1 MNKQTTFVAVAA
13 KRDIHALQE
22 EGPIPAGTLGRIRG
36 CFGPAMLRVEFDGR
50 GDVFVAQKDIDL
62 VERFVLTIDGLAND
76 DSLVEI
82 VLAQQ
87 EEIARLQQGLD
98 AERAHRESLQRDY
111 DELVAAS
118 YRPAP
123 VRIHAELLPPGVTP
137 DDIIDAIEVTSH

>member
-1 MNKQTTFVAVAA
+1 MWVLR
-13 KRDIHALQE
+13 KRQQGH
-22 EGPIPAGTLGRIRG
+22 
-36 CFGPAMLRVEFDGR
+36 LRY
-50 GDVFVAQKDIDL
+50 
-62 VERFVLTIDGLAND
+62 
-76 DSLVEI
+76 
-82 VLAQQ
+82 
-87 EEIARLQQGLD
+87 ARLQQGLD